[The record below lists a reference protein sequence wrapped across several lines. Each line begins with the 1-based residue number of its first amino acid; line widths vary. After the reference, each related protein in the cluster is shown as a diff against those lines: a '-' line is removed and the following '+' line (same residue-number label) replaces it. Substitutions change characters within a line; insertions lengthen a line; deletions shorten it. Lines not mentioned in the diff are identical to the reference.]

1 YDLLSQQDH
10 RANDRWNQNFKYF
23 WLVVILICDGD
34 AYFREELRNFLLAA
48 GYPDVEFAATV
59 RDAIAKVRGKRYSH
73 ILIGLSQPFS
83 CERRWAAVIR
93 RRQPGAKILFLVN
106 AADQPSIRA
115 ASCEHVIKEYMFS
128 NLLELL

>member
-1 YDLLSQQDH
+1 MN
-10 RANDRWNQNFKYF
+10 A
-23 WLVVILICDGD
+23 LVAILICDGD

-59 RDAIAKVRGKRYSH
+59 RDAIAKLRENGYKYV
-73 ILIGLSQPFS
+73 LIGVSQPFS
-83 CERRWAAVIR
+83 SERRWAAVIP
-93 RRQPGAKILFLVN
+93 RRQPDAKIVFLVS

-115 ASCEHVIKEYMFS
+115 TSCEHVIKEYMFS